1 MLTIEQAIKIAKYE
15 ITGGSEYCWKC
26 FGPNARFLDFTDA
39 ANVTFSIIFDTK
51 TQAVY
56 EANISDHKRENHYR
70 IINPDYIDEYRYECD
85 SRDVVW
91 NQVYDDVLYTDLES
105 VDDFIEKATAIING
119 EEYDERV
126 TIELDLPEDELF
138 VLMTNAHKMDMTLND
153 YLAYLIE
160 KFIQTNSKL

>member
-15 ITGGSEYCWKC
+15 ITSGSEYGWKC
-26 FGPNARFLDFTDA
+26 YGPNARFLDFTDN

-51 TQAVY
+51 TQTVY
-56 EANISDHKRENHYR
+56 EANISDNKRENHYR
-70 IINPDYIDEYRYECD
+70 IINPDYIHEYRYECD

-91 NQVYDDVLYTDLES
+91 NQVYDDVRYIDLES
-105 VDDFIEKATAIING
+105 VEDFIEKATAIING

-138 VLMTNAHKMDMTLND
+138 VLMTNAHKMDITLND
-153 YLAYLIE
+153 YMAYLIE
-160 KFIQTNSKL
+160 KFIEKK